1 MTVIKLMSGVAVSSV
16 LMFNPA
22 HATTIINRDTAAHN
36 LRIVEGGQE
45 RVVKAEPSQQFDDLC
60 ASSCSLYFN
69 DDPEAYEIAAGDIV
83 SIEDGQ
89 LFFEDPS
96 SQPNEAGEATGESAP
111 KQ

>member
-16 LMFNPA
+16 LLFNPA
-22 HATTIINRDTAAHN
+22 HATTIINRDAAAHN

-45 RVVKAEPSQQFDDLC
+45 RVVRAEPSQQFDALC
-60 ASSCSLYFN
+60 SSSCSLYFN

-96 SQPNEAGEATGESAP
+96 PESDEPVEAGEHPP